1 MKSPNSMTSHVNV
14 RILEIALV
22 LKFLGERTYH
32 SENEHIYHPNF
43 VWFVE
48 RSSSAGINPKSYHLA
63 ASELMNRLLYINFP
77 SL

>member
-1 MKSPNSMTSHVNV
+1 MKLPNSMTSHVNV
-14 RILEIALV
+14 RIHEIALV

-32 SENEHIYHPNF
+32 SENEQIYHPNF

-48 RSSSAGINPKSYHLA
+48 RSSSADINPKSYHLVA
-63 ASELMNRLLYINFP
+63 FELMNRLLYINFP